1 MAERPD
7 DRTVHSFHYPPH
19 CIRLAASVLLV
30 YQRIQADVPRPLPW
44 QHGSRLTVRRCR
56 LRERRHVYP
65 SFYLPVYFQFS
76 RGDSA
81 LEAAVRML
89 PFITLLCATILLSG
103 YLMGR
108 LGYFQPWYV
117 AGAALAL
124 VGHVLLC
131 TSHGPF
137 YECKERQVVNFEFQ
151 LASISPPVLHR
162 STATKY
168 LLL

>member
-1 MAERPD
+1 
-7 DRTVHSFHYPPH
+7 
-19 CIRLAASVLLV
+19 
-30 YQRIQADVPRPLPW
+30 
-44 QHGSRLTVRRCR
+44 
-56 LRERRHVYP
+56 
-65 SFYLPVYFQFS
+65 
-76 RGDSA
+76 
-81 LEAAVRML
+81 ML